1 MQASVIPLL
10 WFVLAA
16 SIVASVCDVVYRRIP
31 NALVI
36 GIALVAVSVHVTQG
50 AAAFAQSLAAMSLVL
65 IAGTFAHARGWVGG
79 GDVKLAAAIAAVL
92 NFPDTFAFL
101 LYMSLSGGVLALVS
115 IALYRWTNVFTRLR
129 FLFANLIIGIRPSL
143 SGESHKMPYAL
154 AMSGGLVLVLSSH
167 TVLPCLR
174 LFS

>member
-1 MQASVIPLL
+1 MEASVIPLL
-10 WFVLAA
+10 WLVLAA
-16 SIVASVCDVVYRRIP
+16 SIVASVCDILYRRIP
-31 NALVI
+31 NALTI
-36 GIALVAVSVHVTQG
+36 GIVLVALGVHTAQG
-50 AAAFAQSLAAMSLVL
+50 AAAFAQSLGAMSMIL

-92 NFPDTFAFL
+92 NFPDTFTFL
-101 LYMSLSGGVLALVS
+101 LYMSLCGGVLALIS
-115 IALYRWTNVFTRLR
+115 LAWSRRENVFTRIR
-129 FLFANLIIGIRPSL
+129 FLFANLIIGILPSL

-154 AMSGGLVLVLSSH
+154 AMSGGIVLVLSSH